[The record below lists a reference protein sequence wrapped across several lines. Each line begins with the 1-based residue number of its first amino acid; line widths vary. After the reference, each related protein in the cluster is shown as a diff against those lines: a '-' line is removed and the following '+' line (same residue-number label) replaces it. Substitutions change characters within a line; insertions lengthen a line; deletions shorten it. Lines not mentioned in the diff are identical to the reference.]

1 MKNPQ
6 KPRLLL
12 IGPMPPP
19 YIGPAVATERLVNSP
34 VLREAFEVELL
45 NTGDPKG
52 LDDIGRFSL
61 HNVSEAL
68 SKGLKCL
75 GALIM
80 RRPDVMYV
88 PIDRALWGFLR
99 DLLFLV
105 PAKLLGV
112 KVVIHLRA
120 GRFDLIHDFGA
131 LGRMV
136 ARVGLWCASRAVVL
150 GETVRDVFGDFVP
163 QERIRVVPNGID
175 LNNWPR
181 PAIVSVDAG
190 AGESFH
196 IVYLANLFRDKG
208 AHVLLEALPAV
219 LRKAPWVKVSFA
231 GEWIDLSFR
240 DYCMELV
247 EKNKLAGNVEF
258 VGVVGGEKKKSLLAS
273 ADLAVFVPVKP
284 EGLPWVVLEAMASGK
299 PVIGTPQGTMKEVIV
314 DGETGYL
321 IPPDNPEI
329 LAERILRLVHDRA
342 ERHRMGMAGRSRVE
356 NIYNEVASHRV
367 LAEAAIEVIS

>member
-1 MKNPQ
+1 M
-6 KPRLLL
+6 
-12 IGPMPPP
+12 
-19 YIGPAVATERLVNSP
+19 NSP
-34 VLREAFEVELL
+34 VLRETFELELL

-61 HNVSEAL
+61 HNVTEAL
-68 SKGLKCL
+68 SKGINCL
-75 GALIM
+75 GALIL
-80 RRPDVMYV
+80 RRPAVMYV

-131 LGRMV
+131 MGRMV

-163 QERIRVVPNGID
+163 AGRIRVVPNGID
-175 LNNWPR
+175 LTSWPR
-181 PAIVSVDAG
+181 PAIESMKADD
-190 AGESFH
+190 GENFH

-208 AHVLLEALPAV
+208 AHVLLAALPAV
-219 LRKAPWVKVSFA
+219 LRESPGLKVSFA

-240 DYCMELV
+240 DHCMELV
-247 EKNKLAGNVEF
+247 EKNRLAGNVEF
-258 VGVVGGEKKKSLLAS
+258 VGVVGGDKKKALLAS
-273 ADLAVFVPVKP
+273 ADLAAFVPVKP

-321 IPPDNPEI
+321 IPPDDPEI
-329 LAERILRLVHDRA
+329 LADRILRLVRDHA
-342 ERHRMGMAGRSRVE
+342 ERLRMGAAGRARVE
-356 NIYNEVASHRV
+356 NIYNESASHRG
-367 LAEAAIEVIS
+367 LADAMMEAVGVR